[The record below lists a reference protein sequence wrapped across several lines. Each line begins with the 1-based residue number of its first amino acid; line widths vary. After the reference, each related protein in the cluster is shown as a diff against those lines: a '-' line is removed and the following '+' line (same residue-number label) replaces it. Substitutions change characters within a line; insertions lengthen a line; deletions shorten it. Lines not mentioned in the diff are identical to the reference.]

1 MSTVQ
6 DVDTFLI
13 FLRETFIERED
24 RALGNSNSFVKERKV
39 EEPEY
44 VSQVGACCSA

>member
-6 DVDTFLI
+6 DVDTFLT

-24 RALGNSNSFVKERKV
+24 RALGNSDGLVKERTVK
-39 EEPEY
+39 EPEY
-44 VSQVGACCSA
+44 VSQIGACCSA